1 MLINLC
7 TNACHAMKDG
17 AGRIDI
23 GMTEVRSIR
32 PDLPVVIFS
41 GYVTDE
47 LRADALRAGMR
58 EVVSKANTVDEM
70 CQSIRQFLAVETGR
84 A

>member
-1 MLINLC
+1 
-7 TNACHAMKDG
+7 MKDG